1 MYRLKR
7 FRGEYEVK
15 VDGKNRIQLP
25 VAMRKQF
32 EELGEIKFILAR
44 GTRQSLVFC
53 PEAVWEQTENDVME
67 LHEDDP
73 MIDEYR
79 QLKLGGADF
88 ANIDT
93 SGRLLLPATLK
104 RHASIK
110 EDVIIAAVGEKFVIR
125 DAVIYNEFF
134 EKMTQERERELT
146 AHASVVRQEMKE
158 KKIGVSE

>member
-1 MYRLKR
+1 MKR

-25 VAMRKQF
+25 VAMRKQY
-32 EELGEIKFILAR
+32 EELGDIKFMLAR

-53 PEAVWEQTENDVME
+53 PESVWEQTENDV
-67 LHEDDP
+67 LDLDEDDP
-73 MIDEYR
+73 MINEYR
-79 QLKLGGADF
+79 QFKLGGADF

-93 SGRLLLPATLK
+93 NGRLLLPAPLK

-110 EDVIIAAVGEKFVIR
+110 EDVIIAAVGEKFIIR

-134 EKMTQERERELT
+134 EKMTQDRERELT
-146 AHASVVRQEMKE
+146 AHASEVRQKMKANQS
-158 KKIGVSE
+158 GVKD

>member
-1 MYRLKR
+1 MKR

-32 EELGEIKFILAR
+32 DEQGDVKFILAR

-53 PEAVWEQTENDVME
+53 PESVWEQTENDV
-67 LHEDDP
+67 LDLDEDDP

-79 QLKLGGADF
+79 QYKLGGADF

-93 SGRLLLPATLK
+93 GGRLLLPATLK

-134 EKMTQERERELT
+134 EKMTQEKERELT
-146 AHASVVRQEMKE
+146 AHASMVRQKMKT
-158 KKIGVSE
+158 KQSGVNE